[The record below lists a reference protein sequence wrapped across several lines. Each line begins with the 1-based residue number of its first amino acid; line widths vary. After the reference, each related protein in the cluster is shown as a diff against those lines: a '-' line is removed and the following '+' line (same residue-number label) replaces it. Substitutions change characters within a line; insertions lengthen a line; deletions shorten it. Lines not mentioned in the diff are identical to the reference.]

1 MERSRG
7 SRNGWKWMAQ
17 GLKVLYGRWVGEL
30 DWIENPPK
38 SMRRKWRG
46 RDAFLEGADDRAR
59 RAEQIK
65 DALPHILYVIRL
77 LDPDW
82 GPEMAKPVR
91 PRKAPMP
98 APPLGWAEAALN
110 VLRDAADYLSVSE
123 IVDEIAER
131 HDEVD
136 LSVVGARQN
145 AQIAVSAT
153 LLKSYRRLLVE
164 DPRGNRWA
172 LASRV
177 ASFSA

>member
-1 MERSRG
+1 
-7 SRNGWKWMAQ
+7 
-17 GLKVLYGRWVGEL
+17 
-30 DWIENPPK
+30 
-38 SMRRKWRG
+38 
-46 RDAFLEGADDRAR
+46 
-59 RAEQIK
+59 
-65 DALPHILYVIRL
+65 
-77 LDPDW
+77 
-82 GPEMAKPVR
+82 
-91 PRKAPMP
+91 MP

-110 VLRDAADYLSVSE
+110 VLRDAVDYLSVSE

-153 LLKSYRRLLVE
+153 LLKTYRQLLVE

-172 LASRV
+172 LTSRA